1 MKEFSSLSRLFRIIA
16 WVWRPGEKWLERKGR
31 PRGKSKWE
39 AVSLKEKAKETVL
52 TVDELENTLRDLFLE
67 CVTFPFPETTL
78 SRLAVYTDMD
88 SWFVEAGFRC

>member
-1 MKEFSSLSRLFRIIA
+1 M
-16 WVWRPGEKWLERKGR
+16 ERKGR

-52 TVDELENTLRDLFLE
+52 TVDELENALRDLFLE

-78 SRLAVYTDMD
+78 SRLAVYKDTKHGCLHCWYYKPTKQLTRE
-88 SWFVEAGFRC
+88 SQGYKW